1 MAEPHYRVAI
11 PAPLTAATVIV
22 EDGTVVLTANCYIDV
37 AYAEAFHQG
46 SLYNDQWETA
56 DAEQKAASIISAT
69 RAIDANV
76 AFNGYLVDP
85 AQPLKWPRLY
95 CPQAGVYMG
104 YPYGGYPIGMGQGA
118 YGYWP
123 SNMIPKV
130 LKDATALEA
139 LELLR
144 LDRLADN
151 SAQGIASMTVD
162 VISLSF
168 KQGSGSDAGGAFLPL
183 SSQVAAMLDELGIV
197 SSAGGFSI
205 IPVCRVP

>member
-1 MAEPHYRVAI
+1 MPDAHYRIEI
-11 PAPLTAATVIV
+11 PAPQIAATVIV
-22 EDGTVVLTANCYIDV
+22 EDGTVVPTANSYIDV
-37 AYAEAFHQG
+37 AYAEAFHLG

-76 AFNGYLVDP
+76 NFNGYLIDP
-85 AQPLKWPRLY
+85 AQPLKWPRQY
-95 CPQAGVYMG
+95 CPQQGVYQG
-104 YPYGGYPIGMGQGA
+104 YPYGGYPVGTGV

-183 SSQVAAMLDELGIV
+183 SSQVSAMLDELGTV